1 MQTRGLF
8 FKPGF
13 TGLTAFKPG
22 YPGLTYGVV
31 GHLSVADLQIVY
43 YKQHRGGQMA
53 VWLDT
58 QTIRDEAYY
67 RNVS

>member
-1 MQTRGLF
+1 M
-8 FKPGF
+8 
-13 TGLTAFKPG
+13 
-22 YPGLTYGVV
+22 V

-43 YKQHRGGQMA
+43 YKQLRGSQME

-67 RNVS
+67 RNVSWNNTTWALRVRAYDIV